1 MRKIFLF
8 VGCNGGVLCLIYTIG
23 EKCLKINRKMSNIKK
38 IVNAYLVHRYPSD
51 VSREFADWFAIPI
64 DHKQKDEA
72 LKEAWDGVD
81 VEASKLNMRRS
92 YKAVMQR
99 IKLNEDKV
107 RRFALM
113 RTFLRTAAV
122 IVLAVAITAA
132 VSIFV
137 GPLRNDWNEVY
148 VPRGES
154 RMVSLSDGS
163 TIRLTAGSRLIYPE
177 EFNSDVRKV
186 YLSGEAFADITK
198 DEHRKFVV
206 SAEQIDV
213 VVHGTQFNIRS
224 FDSNSEVEVMLLEGS
239 VDMQTKSLK
248 KNRVVRMHPGD
259 FVKLDKR
266 SGRISCENIP
276 SDMFDSYPSARSLTF
291 INSRLSD
298 IAVQLER
305 LFDVRIIFDNADLA
319 EERYYSAF
327 VNNESLDQILSTL
340 KKNGRM
346 SYYWRNGEIHFSK

>member
-1 MRKIFLF
+1 
-8 VGCNGGVLCLIYTIG
+8 
-23 EKCLKINRKMSNIKK
+23 MSNIKK
-38 IVNAYLVHRYPSD
+38 IVNAYLVHRYPND
-51 VSREFADWFAIPI
+51 VRSEFADWFASPI
-64 DHKQKDEA
+64 DHQQKDEA
-72 LKEAWDGVD
+72 LKEAWDSAEVHQNKLGMRHSLD
-81 VEASKLNMRRS
+81 V
-92 YKAVMQR
+92 VMQR
-99 IKLNEDKV
+99 IKRSESSV
-107 RRFALM
+107 RRTALI

-122 IVLAVAITAA
+122 VVVAVAITA
-132 VSIFV
+132 VVRMFV
-137 GPLRNDWNEVY
+137 GGSDVEWHEIY
-148 VPRGES
+148 VPKGES

-163 TIRLTAGSRLIYPE
+163 TIRLTAGSRLIYPS
-177 EFNSDVRKV
+177 EFDSNIRKV
-186 YLSGEAFADITK
+186 YLSGEAFAEIAK

-224 FDSNSEVEVMLLEGS
+224 FDSNSEIEVMLLEGS
-239 VDMQTKSLK
+239 VDMQTKSLG
-248 KNRVVRMHPGD
+248 KNRIVRMHPGD

-276 SDMFDSYPSARSLTF
+276 SDMFDNYPRARSLTF

-305 LFDVRIIFDNADLA
+305 LFDVRIVIDNAKLS

-340 KKNGRM
+340 KRNGNM
-346 SYYWRNGEIHFSK
+346 SYYWENGEIHFCK